1 MFQLSRFDP
10 DHYLLVESH
19 VRSRVSAVPLVLFR
33 FSFTGDFLMCLP
45 GSGGEGKRFFCFFS
59 PLETDEWPDEGGG
72 REGGIKQREGRTM
85 TEG

>member
-1 MFQLSRFDP
+1 
-10 DHYLLVESH
+10 
-19 VRSRVSAVPLVLFR
+19 
-33 FSFTGDFLMCLP
+33 MCLP
-45 GSGGEGKRFFCFFS
+45 GSGGEGKRFFCFFF